1 MSGGSISLICKN
13 RASDLLIGGAVSLSL
28 VVELGESILRAAD
41 EAAHIFSV
49 QVMRRCDDAEFAVGR
64 RVERENVHVA
74 VDALHDELGEDRNAE
89 LVFYHRDDRGVV
101 HIRVADDGRCLPA
114 VDAERGQDVKV
125 EAGAWHEEVLAGE
138 VLDPVAAVVPA
149 AVGGQETDVA
159 SDSAD
164 SKTKASSGDGTKMDD
179 LTGTIVMTSVQ
190 NVLNVRTEPDSEAE
204 LAGYLYADCGGT
216 VLEQKDGWTKLGS
229 GELTGWANNDY
240 LLFGEEARKEAKDA
254 GRIVAT
260 TKTGALRIR
269 KEPSGDAAI
278 YDLLE
283 EGAKYEVVDEEQI
296 RFSEDQEIT
305 ADWVAVNYGGKTGYV
320 SSEYV
325 QVDFEIDYGETVEQ
339 VKAREE
345 AETARLQAEKEAA
358 AQKQKKEKAAQAEK
372 EANKAAALA
381 ADDSVLLAALIQ
393 CEAGEEPYE
402 GQVAVGAVVMNRVRS
417 GAYPNTVK
425 GVIYASGQFTPA
437 GSGQVGRV
445 VASGKIKASCLQAA
459 QEAMAGSTPVGIAT
473 HFRRAGSREGIVIG
487 HHVFW

>member
-1 MSGGSISLICKN
+1 MGWSRKCEKRGKHW
-13 RASDLLIGGAVSLSL
+13 
-28 VVELGESILRAAD
+28 LRAA
-41 EAAHIFSV
+41 
-49 QVMRRCDDAEFAVGR
+49 
-64 RVERENVHVA
+64 
-74 VDALHDELGEDRNAE
+74 AL
-89 LVFYHRDDRGVV
+89 GVV
-101 HIRVADDGRCLPA
+101 FLWTAGSSLQ
-114 VDAERGQDVKV
+114 AEAESSKSAHWHKGVGV
-125 EAGAWHEEVLAGE
+125 EAWLTGADKEQVSQN
-138 VLDPVAAVVPA
+138 AASQNDA
-149 AVGGQETDVA
+149 ADTATGAAGGQETDAA

-216 VLEQKDGWTKLGS
+216 VLEQKDGWTKLES

-345 AETARLQAEKEAA
+345 AETAILQAEKEAA
-358 AQKQKKEKAAQAEK
+358 AQKQKQEKAAQAEK

-459 QEAMAGSTPVGIAT
+459 QEAMAGSTPVGTAT

>member
-1 MSGGSISLICKN
+1 MGWSRKCEKRGKHW
-13 RASDLLIGGAVSLSL
+13 
-28 VVELGESILRAAD
+28 LRAAALGVVFCGRP
-41 EAAHIFSV
+41 EAV
-49 QVMRRCDDAEFAVGR
+49 CRRGGIEQKR
-64 RVERENVHVA
+64 
-74 VDALHDELGEDRNAE
+74 ALHK
-89 LVFYHRDDRGVV
+89 GV
-101 HIRVADDGRCLPA
+101 G
-114 VDAERGQDVKV
+114 V
-125 EAGAWHEEVLAGE
+125 EAWLTGADKEQVS
-138 VLDPVAAVVPA
+138 PNAASQNDAADAAIA

-216 VLEQKDGWTKLGS
+216 VLEQKDGWTKLES

-269 KEPSGDAAI
+269 KEPSADAAI

-325 QVDFEIDYGETVEQ
+325 QVVLKSITE
-339 VKAREE
+339 R
-345 AETARLQAEKEAA
+345 RL
-358 AQKQKKEKAAQAEK
+358 
-372 EANKAAALA
+372 
-381 ADDSVLLAALIQ
+381 
-393 CEAGEEPYE
+393 
-402 GQVAVGAVVMNRVRS
+402 
-417 GAYPNTVK
+417 
-425 GVIYASGQFTPA
+425 
-437 GSGQVGRV
+437 
-445 VASGKIKASCLQAA
+445 
-459 QEAMAGSTPVGIAT
+459 
-473 HFRRAGSREGIVIG
+473 SR
-487 HHVFW
+487 

>member
-1 MSGGSISLICKN
+1 M
-13 RASDLLIGGAVSLSL
+13 
-28 VVELGESILRAAD
+28 
-41 EAAHIFSV
+41 
-49 QVMRRCDDAEFAVGR
+49 
-64 RVERENVHVA
+64 
-74 VDALHDELGEDRNAE
+74 
-89 LVFYHRDDRGVV
+89 
-101 HIRVADDGRCLPA
+101 
-114 VDAERGQDVKV
+114 
-125 EAGAWHEEVLAGE
+125 
-138 VLDPVAAVVPA
+138 
-149 AVGGQETDVA
+149 
-159 SDSAD
+159 
-164 SKTKASSGDGTKMDD
+164 
-179 LTGTIVMTSVQ
+179 
-190 NVLNVRTEPDSEAE
+190 
-204 LAGYLYADCGGT
+204 
-216 VLEQKDGWTKLGS
+216 
-229 GELTGWANNDY
+229 
-240 LLFGEEARKEAKDA
+240 
-254 GRIVAT
+254 
-260 TKTGALRIR
+260 RIR

-345 AETARLQAEKEAA
+345 AETARLQAEK
-358 AQKQKKEKAAQAEK
+358 KKLPHRNRRRKRQRRRKRKRTRLLHWLRTTACFWRRSFSVKREKSP
-372 EANKAAALA
+372 N
-381 ADDSVLLAALIQ
+381 
-393 CEAGEEPYE
+393 E

-445 VASGKIKASCLQAA
+445 VASGKIKAKLPAGGTGSDG
-459 QEAMAGSTPVGIAT
+459 GSTPVGIAT

>member
-1 MSGGSISLICKN
+1 MGWSRKSEKRGKHW
-13 RASDLLIGGAVSLSL
+13 
-28 VVELGESILRAAD
+28 LRAA
-41 EAAHIFSV
+41 
-49 QVMRRCDDAEFAVGR
+49 
-64 RVERENVHVA
+64 
-74 VDALHDELGEDRNAE
+74 AL
-89 LVFYHRDDRGVV
+89 GVV
-101 HIRVADDGRCLPA
+101 FLWTAGSSLQ
-114 VDAERGQDVKV
+114 AEAESSKSAHWHKGVGV
-125 EAGAWHEEVLAGE
+125 EAWLTGADKEQVSPNATSQN
-138 VLDPVAAVVPA
+138 DAADTAIA
-149 AVGGQETDVA
+149 AVGGQETDAA

-164 SKTKASSGDGTKMDD
+164 SKTKASSGDGMKMDD

-216 VLEQKDGWTKLGS
+216 VLEQKDGWTKLES

-269 KEPSGDAAI
+269 KEPSADAAI

-358 AQKQKKEKAAQAEK
+358 AQKQKQEKA
-372 EANKAAALA
+372 ANKAAALA

>member
-1 MSGGSISLICKN
+1 MGWSRKSEKRGKHW
-13 RASDLLIGGAVSLSL
+13 
-28 VVELGESILRAAD
+28 LRAA
-41 EAAHIFSV
+41 
-49 QVMRRCDDAEFAVGR
+49 
-64 RVERENVHVA
+64 
-74 VDALHDELGEDRNAE
+74 AL
-89 LVFYHRDDRGVV
+89 GVV
-101 HIRVADDGRCLPA
+101 FLWTAGSSLQ
-114 VDAERGQDVKV
+114 AEAESSKSAHWHKGVGV
-125 EAGAWHEEVLAGE
+125 EAWLTGADKEQVS
-138 VLDPVAAVVPA
+138 PNAASQNDAADTAIA
-149 AVGGQETDVA
+149 AVGGQETDAA

-164 SKTKASSGDGTKMDD
+164 SKTKASSGDGMKMDD

-216 VLEQKDGWTKLGS
+216 VLEQKDGWTKLES
-229 GELTGWANNDY
+229 GELTGWANNGY

-269 KEPSGDAAI
+269 KEPSADAAI

-345 AETARLQAEKEAA
+345 AETARL
-358 AQKQKKEKAAQAEK
+358 QAEK